1 MRQIK
6 YIVLH
11 CTASPQ
17 TQTVAQIQRFWRNKG
32 WRRPG
37 YHRLVDAN
45 GVVHKLAEYS
55 EITNGVA
62 GHNSNSIHLSYIG
75 GVDASGRPIDNRTQ
89 SQRKAL
95 EELVLEASRLFPD
108 AIIQGHRDF
117 SPDRNRNGIIEPN
130 EWMKACPSFSVKTWL
145 DEIGY
150 KSQSSLP
157 LLSTTT
163 NVNIRTGAGTNFPL
177 ASTPI
182 NKGTQVKKIGEDSG
196 WTFVLVPQNNIKGWI
211 ASRFLA

>member
-1 MRQIK
+1 
-6 YIVLH
+6 
-11 CTASPQ
+11 
-17 TQTVAQIQRFWRNKG
+17 
-32 WRRPG
+32 
-37 YHRLVDAN
+37 
-45 GVVHKLAEYS
+45 VHKLAEYS